1 MKNLGAPQHT
11 APLNLPLVAQADLN
25 IQGKTRTNPLPWRG
39 QFSPQ
44 LVETLLQ
51 TYGESGDR
59 RILDPFVGSGT
70 VLIEAARL
78 GYSAFGAE
86 INPAAMA
93 LASTYCFVNL
103 DKRARKVALQNVQ
116 LLLEECGLR
125 SDLTLFSVKST
136 VDMRPDLLS
145 RRNLLSISQERAILD
160 ALIVLADLADAP
172 LTPPVIASKWI
183 SLRRLIES
191 LPQSDE
197 PIVVAFADARRLPLP
212 DASIDLIVT
221 SPPYIN
227 VFNYHQ
233 QYRGSVE
240 ALGWDV
246 LAAAKSEI
254 GSNRKHRSNRLLT
267 VIQYCLDMA
276 LVFDEM
282 RRVVRRNGRMIVV
295 VGRESNV
302 RKTAFFNAQI
312 LAQIA
317 VECLGLKVLLQQ
329 EREFTN
335 RFGQVIRED
344 ILIIDFLG
352 GNAVSLDKVR
362 EIAIRQLKAAVLRAP
377 TEARSDFSAAISFAH
392 TVQPSNYCAFDDLRS
407 FGRDFTNG

>member
-1 MKNLGAPQHT
+1 MKNLGTAQHT
-11 APLNLPLVAQADLN
+11 ALSSLPLVAQADLN
-25 IQGKTRTNPLPWRG
+25 IQGRSRTNPLPWRG

-103 DKRARKVALQNVQ
+103 DKSARNVALQNVEA
-116 LLLEECGLR
+116 LLEKCGLR
-125 SDLTLFSVKST
+125 SDLSLFSREST
-136 VDMRPDLLS
+136 ADMRPDLLS
-145 RRNLLSISQERAILD
+145 QRNLLSIGQERVILD
-160 ALIVLADLADAP
+160 ALIVLADFTNVP
-172 LTPPVIASKWI
+172 LTPPVVASKWI

-197 PIVVAFADARRLPLP
+197 PIVAAFADARRLPLP

-267 VIQYCLDMA
+267 VVQYCLDMA
-276 LVFDEM
+276 MVLDEM
-282 RRVVRRNGRMIVV
+282 RRVARPNGRMIVV

-312 LAQIA
+312 LAEIA
-317 VECLGLKVLLQQ
+317 VECLNLKVLLQQ

-335 RFGQVIRED
+335 RFGQIIRED
-344 ILIIDFLG
+344 ILIIDFVG
-352 GNAVSLDKVR
+352 TKTVSFDTVR
-362 EIAIRQLKAAVLRAP
+362 EIAIRQLQSAFLRAP
-377 TEARSDFSAAISFAH
+377 LEARSDFSEAISFAR
-392 TVQPSNYCAFDDLRS
+392 TVQPSNFCAFDDVRF